1 MKTTNDKTKNIS
13 LFIISTIISTIFFMN
28 IFNNPIELI
37 VENKNFDLVLVS
49 QSSGYF
55 EFTFNPLVGKN
66 IEIVLNKELFNNGIT
81 K

>member
-1 MKTTNDKTKNIS
+1 MNLNNDKTKNIS
-13 LFIISTIISTIFFMN
+13 LFIISMIVSTTFFMMV
-28 IFNNPIELI
+28 FNSPTELI
-37 VENKNFDLVLVS
+37 IENKNFDLVLVS

-66 IEIVLNKELFNNGIT
+66 IEIVLNKELFDNG